1 MKIDLHTHILPHDW
15 PDLDAKYGYPGFVRL
30 DHYKPC
36 CARMM
41 MGERVFREI
50 TDNVWDPK
58 RRIEECDRDGV
69 SMQVLSTVPVMFSYW
84 AKPADALD
92 LSRRLN
98 DHIAEVVRHHPKRFA
113 GLGTIPMQDPDLAA
127 GELERCV
134 RELGLRGA
142 QIGTHVDANPHSGRI
157 DTLNFDNAFL
167 QPVWSAAE
175 QLAAA
180 IFVHPWDMLG
190 KERMPKY
197 WLPWLVG
204 MPAETSL
211 AICSMIF
218 GGVFERF
225 PKLRVAFAHGGGAF
239 PFTIGRIEHAFH
251 VRPDLCA
258 TDNSANPRSYL
269 ARENKK
275 GDVAPARFYVDSL
288 VHDSDALKLLLKLFG
303 AQRVALGSDY
313 PFPLGE
319 ANPGKLI
326 ESIKLSA
333 KDKAQLLSGTAR
345 EFLGLISTFGFS
357 PRSNATSDVGSP
369 TGHETPA

>member
-1 MKIDLHTHILPHDW
+1 LKIDLHTHILPRDW
-15 PDLDAKYGYPGFVRL
+15 PDLDAKYGYGGFVRL
-30 DHYKPC
+30 DHYQPC

-41 MGERVFREI
+41 IGDRVFREI

-58 RRIEECDRDGV
+58 LRIEDCDRAKI

-98 DHIAEVVRHHPKRFA
+98 DHIAEVVREHPKRFA

-127 GELERCV
+127 QELERCV
-134 RELGLRGA
+134 RELGLHGA
-142 QIGTHVDANPHSGRI
+142 QIGTHVDANPHSGRL
-157 DTLNFDNAFL
+157 DSLNLDNASL

-175 QLAAA
+175 QLGAA
-180 IFVHPWDMLG
+180 IFVHPWDMVG

-211 AICSMIF
+211 AICSMVF

-258 TDNSANPRSYL
+258 LDTKKNPRSYL
-269 ARENKK
+269 AH
-275 GDVAPARFYVDSL
+275 GDIPARFYVDSL
-288 VHDSDALKLLLKLFG
+288 VHDPDILRLLIQLFG

-319 ANPGKLI
+319 AHAGKLI
-326 ESIKLSA
+326 ESMKELSM
-333 KDKAQLLSGTAR
+333 KEKAQLLSGTAR
-345 EFLGLISTFGFS
+345 EFLGIA
-357 PRSNATSDVGSP
+357 AT
-369 TGHETPA
+369 

>member
-1 MKIDLHTHILPHDW
+1 MMIGD
-15 PDLDAKYGYPGFVRL
+15 RL
-30 DHYKPC
+30 
-36 CARMM
+36 
-41 MGERVFREI
+41 FREI
-50 TDNVWDPK
+50 NDNAWEPK
-58 RRIEECDRDGV
+58 RRIEEMDAAAV

-98 DHIAEVVRHHPKRFA
+98 DHIAEVVRNHPTRFA
-113 GLGTIPMQDPDLAA
+113 GLATIPVQDPDLAA
-127 GELERCV
+127 GELERSV
-134 RELGLRGA
+134 RDYGMRGA
-142 QIGTHVDANPHSGRI
+142 QNSTHVDSNPHSGRI
-157 DTLNFDNAFL
+157 DILNLDNASL

-175 QLAAA
+175 ELDAA

-204 MPAETSL
+204 MPAETCL

-251 VRPDLCA
+251 VRPDLLA
-258 TDNSANPRSYL
+258 IDNKINPRSYL
-269 ARENKK
+269 ATDR
-275 GDVAPARFYVDSL
+275 APARFYVDSL
-288 VHDSDALKLLLKLFG
+288 VHDIEALKILLKLFG
-303 AQRVALGSDY
+303 PKRVALGSDY

-319 ANPGKLI
+319 AKSGELI
-326 ESIKLSA
+326 ESTEFSTEE
-333 KDKAQLLSGTAR
+333 KAQLLSGSAR
-345 EFLGLISTFGFS
+345 EFLGL
-357 PRSNATSDVGSP
+357 AT
-369 TGHETPA
+369 

>member
-1 MKIDLHTHILPHDW
+1 MKIDLHTHILPREW

-30 DHYKPC
+30 EHHQPC

-41 MGERVFREI
+41 IGDRVFREI
-50 TDNVWDPK
+50 TDNVWDPT
-58 RRIEECDRDGV
+58 RRMEEMDREKI
-69 SMQVLSTVPVMFSYW
+69 SMQVLSTVPIMFSYW

-98 DHIAEVVRHHPKRFA
+98 DHIAEIVRAHPKRFT
-113 GLGTIPMQDPDLAA
+113 GLATIPLQDPDLAA
-127 GELERCV
+127 SELQRCV
-134 RELGLRGA
+134 NDLGLRGA
-142 QIGTHVDANPHSGRI
+142 QIGTHVDANPHSGRTDI
-157 DTLNFDNAFL
+157 LNLDNAAL
-167 QPVWSAAE
+167 QPVWSAAQ
-175 QLAAA
+175 QLGAA
-180 IFVHPWDMLG
+180 IFIHPWDMVG

-239 PFTIGRIEHAFH
+239 PFTAGRIEHAFH

-258 TDNSANPRSYL
+258 TDSKRNPRSYL
-269 ARENKK
+269 AH
-275 GDVAPARFYVDSL
+275 DDAPAHFYVDSL
-288 VHDSDALKLLLKLFG
+288 VHDSGALSLLVKLFG

-319 ANPGKLI
+319 ARPGKLI
-326 ESIKLSA
+326 ESMTDLSA
-333 KDKAQLLSGTAR
+333 KEKAQLLAGTAQ
-345 EFLGLISTFGFS
+345 EFLGLKT
-357 PRSNATSDVGSP
+357 
-369 TGHETPA
+369 

>member
-1 MKIDLHTHILPHDW
+1 MKIDLHTHILPRNW
-15 PDLDAKYGYPGFVRL
+15 PDLDAKYGYSGFVRL
-30 DHYKPC
+30 DHYQPC

-41 MGERVFREI
+41 IGDRVFREI
-50 TDNVWDPK
+50 TDNVWDPA
-58 RRIEECDRDGV
+58 RRIGEGDRDLV

-98 DHIAEVVRHHPKRFA
+98 DHIAGVVRDHPKRFA
-113 GLGTIPMQDPDLAA
+113 GLATIPMQDPDLAA

-142 QIGTHVDANPHSGRI
+142 QIGTHVDANPHTGRI
-157 DTLNFDNAFL
+157 DSINLDNASL

-175 QLAAA
+175 RLDAA
-180 IFVHPWDMLG
+180 IFVHPWDMMG
-190 KERMPKY
+190 KERMPEY

-204 MPAETSL
+204 MPAESSL
-211 AICSMIF
+211 AICSMMF

-251 VRPDLCA
+251 VRPHLGA
-258 TDNSANPRSYL
+258 TDTKANPRQYL
-269 ARENKK
+269 AS
-275 GDVAPARFYVDSL
+275 GDTPARFYVDSL
-288 VHDSDALKLLLKLFG
+288 VHEPDALRLLIKPFG
-303 AQRVALGSDY
+303 PQRVAFGSDY

-319 ANPGKLI
+319 AHPGKLI
-326 ESIKLSA
+326 ESLKDLSA
-333 KDKAQLLSGTAR
+333 KDKTQLLSGTAR
-345 EFLGLISTFGFS
+345 EFLGLN
-357 PRSNATSDVGSP
+357 P
-369 TGHETPA
+369 

>member
-1 MKIDLHTHILPHDW
+1 MKIDLHTHILPREW
-15 PDLDAKYGYPGFVRL
+15 PDLDARYGYGEFVRL

-41 MGERVFREI
+41 IGDRVFREI

-58 RRIEECDRDGV
+58 RRIDECDREKI

-84 AKPADALD
+84 AKPLDALD

-98 DHIAEVVRHHPKRFA
+98 DHIAEVVRSHPKRFA
-113 GLGTIPMQDPDLAA
+113 GLATIPMQDPDLAA

-142 QIGTHVDANPHSGRI
+142 QIGTHVDANPHTGRI
-157 DTLNFDNAFL
+157 DSINLDNASL

-175 QLAAA
+175 RLDAA
-180 IFVHPWDMLG
+180 IFVHPWDMMG
-190 KERMPKY
+190 KERMPEY

-204 MPAETSL
+204 MPAESSL
-211 AICSMIF
+211 AICSMMF

-251 VRPDLCA
+251 VRPDLVA
-258 TDNSANPRSYL
+258 TENKTNPRKYL
-269 ARENKK
+269 ARTDDRR
-275 GDVAPARFYVDSL
+275 GITPARFYVDSL
-288 VHDSDALKLLLKLFG
+288 VHDAGALKLLLKLFS
-303 AQRVALGSDY
+303 AERVALGSDY

-319 ANPGKLI
+319 AHPGKLI
-326 ESIKLSA
+326 ESIKELSS
-333 KDKAQLLSGTAR
+333 KEKAQLLSGTAK
-345 EFLGLISTFGFS
+345 EFLGLS
-357 PRSNATSDVGSP
+357 
-369 TGHETPA
+369 